1 MPMSFVFLVALRST
15 EERIVSV
22 TQEKRVSPPQGF
34 SLIIQFEGVESTQWI
49 AGYEGD
55 DEGIFSVKY
64 LPSRFDKIG
73 VPQMNTGIYKDH
85 ALLVTN
91 LEKGR
96 TTMRVPSVKQDLPKN
111 GTCGGMQRFLREGQP
126 RWCVEESK
134 SRSLNLH
141 IKKRFMGR
149 GLMVLERR

>member
-73 VPQMNTGIYKDH
+73 VPQMNTEQFCDPHHTFWRRKGGKQTKQGH
-85 ALLVTN
+85 VHVHTN
-91 LEKGR
+91 VQVSGHL
-96 TTMRVPSVKQDLPKN
+96 
-111 GTCGGMQRFLREGQP
+111 
-126 RWCVEESK
+126 
-134 SRSLNLH
+134 
-141 IKKRFMGR
+141 
-149 GLMVLERR
+149 